1 MTRTENVRVR
11 FAPSPTGNPHIGN
24 VRTAIFAWLFARRH
38 DGAFMIRVE
47 DTDQDRREEGAVEAM
62 LDSLSWIGLDWDE
75 GPDIGGPVAP
85 YVQSERLEVYHR
97 VVEGLIECGQAY
109 RCYCTPERLQKL
121 RDEQAQG
128 GADVIGYDR
137 YCLKISEAEL
147 SRLAS
152 EGVSYVVRFK
162 MPDEGISEL
171 DDIVFGHV
179 EFDNRQYDDFV
190 AIKSDGFP
198 TYHLAS
204 VVDDHYMGISHVMRG
219 KEWLPSVPRHVQLY
233 AALGWDMPE
242 FAHLPVI
249 LAPDKTKLSK
259 RHGAASVMDYR
270 DMGVLPE
277 ALMNYLTLLG
287 WSLDDKSEFF
297 TTDELISNFDPHRVS
312 RSDAVFDFDKLL
324 WLNGQHIR
332 NSSEDKVAKALAHYW
347 EATPPDFDIQPDVD
361 SVSDIVP
368 LVQERLKTLD
378 DAAPLV
384 KFVFSKEI
392 QLDPDQVVQRG
403 MDPEGTRRILEA
415 AYKGLSDLESFETGP
430 IESLLRPLA
439 TELGVKVGQLLGTLR
454 VATTGQKVSP
464 PIFESLEVL
473 GKDRSLELI
482 EKAAEQL
489 QRTPVR

>member
-1 MTRTENVRVR
+1 MTRTDRVRVR

-38 DGAFMIRVE
+38 HGDFMIRVE
-47 DTDQDRREEGAVEAM
+47 DTDQDRRTEGAVEAM
-62 LDSLSWIGLDWDE
+62 LDSLRWIGLDWDE

-85 YVQSERLEVYHR
+85 YVQSERLELYHS
-97 VVEGLIECGQAY
+97 VVEGLIESGQAY
-109 RCYCTPERLQKL
+109 RCYCTPDRLNRIRK
-121 RDEQAQG
+121 EQEEAG
-128 GADVIGYDR
+128 VDTIGYDR
-137 YCLKISEAEL
+137 HCLGLSSEEA
-147 SRLAS
+147 SRLESA
-152 EGVSYVVRFK
+152 GNRPVVRFK
-162 MPDEGISEL
+162 MPDDGVSEL

-179 EFDNRQYDDFV
+179 EFENRQYDDFV

-204 VVDDHYMGISHVMRG
+204 VVDDHHMEISHVMRG
-219 KEWLPSVPRHVQLY
+219 KEWLSSVPRHVQLY
-233 AALGWDMPE
+233 VALGWDMPE

-312 RSDAVFDFDKLL
+312 RSDAVFDFDKLV

-332 NSSEDKVAKALAHYW
+332 NSPEGKVAEALAHYW
-347 EATPPDFDIQPDVD
+347 QAAPPGFDIQPDAD
-361 SVSDIVP
+361 SVSEVVP
-368 LVQERLKTLD
+368 LVVERLKTLD

-384 KFVFSKEI
+384 KFVFSKDI
-392 QLDPDQVVQRG
+392 QLDPEQVVQRG

-415 AYKGLSDLESFETGP
+415 AHKGLADLECFEAGP
-430 IESLLRPLA
+430 IESVLRPMA
-439 TELGVKVGQLLGTLR
+439 AELGVKVGQLLGTLR

-473 GKDRSLELI
+473 GRDRSLELI

-489 QRTPVR
+489 

>member
-1 MTRTENVRVR
+1 MTRTDHVRVR

-24 VRTAIFAWLFARRH
+24 VRTAIFAWLYARRH
-38 DGAFMIRVE
+38 HGDFMIRVE
-47 DTDQDRREEGAVEAM
+47 DTDQDRRTEGAVEAM
-62 LDSLSWIGLDWDE
+62 LDSLRWIGLDWAE

-85 YVQSERLEVYHR
+85 YVQSERLELYHS
-97 VVEGLIECGQAY
+97 VVEGLIDSGQAY
-109 RCYCTPERLQKL
+109 RCYCTPDRLNQIRK
-121 RDEQAQG
+121 EQEEAG
-128 GADVIGYDR
+128 IDTIGYDR
-137 YCLKISEAEL
+137 HCLGLSSEEA
-147 SRLAS
+147 SRLESA
-152 EGVSYVVRFK
+152 GNRPVVRFK
-162 MPDEGISEL
+162 MPDDGVSEL

-179 EFDNRQYDDFV
+179 EFENRQYDDFV

-204 VVDDHYMGISHVMRG
+204 VVDDHHMGISHVMRG
-219 KEWLPSVPRHVQLY
+219 KEWLSSVPRHVQLY

-270 DMGVLPE
+270 DMGILPE

-312 RSDAVFDFDKLL
+312 RSDAVFDFDKLV

-332 NSSEDKVAKALAHYW
+332 NSPEGKVAEALAHYW
-347 EATPPDFDIQPDVD
+347 QAAPPDFDIQPDADRVAE
-361 SVSDIVP
+361 VVP
-368 LVQERLKTLD
+368 LVLERLKTLD

-384 KFVFSKEI
+384 KFVFSKDI
-392 QLDPDQVVQRG
+392 QLDPEQVVQRG

-415 AYKGLSDLESFETGP
+415 AHKGLADLECFETGP
-430 IESLLRPLA
+430 IESVLRPMA
-439 TELGVKVGQLLGTLR
+439 AELGVKVGQLLGTLR

-473 GKDRSLELI
+473 GRDRSLELI

-489 QRTPVR
+489 